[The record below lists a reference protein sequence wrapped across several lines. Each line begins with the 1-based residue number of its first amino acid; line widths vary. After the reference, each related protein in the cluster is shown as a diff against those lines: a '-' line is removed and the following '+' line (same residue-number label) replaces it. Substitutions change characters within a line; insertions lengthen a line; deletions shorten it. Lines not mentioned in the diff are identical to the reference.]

1 MELIVLLGGFIPL
14 DIGVLP
20 EISDVFVCDVAVE
33 EEVGQVLMLRSVGSV
48 ELVSMKVKPSE
59 DLLLWR

>member
-1 MELIVLLGGFIPL
+1 MLGGFIPL

-48 ELVSMKVKPSE
+48 ELVSMKVEPSE
-59 DLLLWR
+59 DLLLGR

>member
-1 MELIVLLGGFIPL
+1 MLGGFIPL

-20 EISDVFVCDVAVE
+20 GISDVFVCDVAVE
-33 EEVGQVLMLRSVGSV
+33 EEVCQVLMLRSVGSV